1 MKIVFVIDKVEFK
14 YFEINELVTSFWL
27 IKESLEREHEVYITT
42 AERLFLNGNKPQAFL
57 YKTSLTNKT
66 NCTTETPFTAN
77 KKQEM
82 IYDKQSFS
90 ACLNDFDLILFRP
103 DPPVTMEYI
112 FATYIL
118 DFVDSSTTKVVNNPQ
133 GIRSANE
140 KLYINNFPELTP
152 KSITTS
158 NIKLI
163 KDFVDEHEEAV
174 LKPLNKCFGKGV
186 YYLKK
191 GDKNLN
197 TIIDASVNGGETP
210 VIVQEYLKNA
220 KNQDK
225 RIIMVGG
232 EVYDECITKLSGKE
246 DFKFNTHDDEF
257 FKKTDLTVRE
267 REIANKI
274 SSKLKEDGLYL
285 VGLDVMDE
293 KLIEINVTSPCFF
306 IKEINA
312 MFNVNLEKR
321 LVDYLESLL

>member
-1 MKIVFVIDKVEFK
+1 MRIVFVIDKIEFK

-27 IKESLEREHEVYITT
+27 IKESLERGFEVCITT
-42 AERLFLNGNKPQAFL
+42 MDKLFLDNNKPKAFL
-57 YKTSLTNKT
+57 HKTSLINSG
-66 NCTTETPFTAN
+66 E
-77 KKQEM
+77 KQDM
-82 IYDKQSFS
+82 VYDKKNFI

-118 DFVDSSTTKVVNNPQ
+118 DFIDKSKTKVVNNPQ

-152 KSITTS
+152 ESITTS
-158 NIKLI
+158 NTSLI
-163 KDFVDEHEEAV
+163 RDFVHEHEEAV
-174 LKPLNKCFGKGV
+174 LKPLNRCFGKGV

-197 TIIDASVNGGETP
+197 TIIDSETNSGETP

-220 KNQDK
+220 MNQDK
-225 RIIMVGG
+225 RIIVIGG

-246 DFKFNTHDDEF
+246 DFKFNTHEDKF
-257 FKKTDLTVRE
+257 FKKTDLSDKE
-267 REIANKI
+267 RAIGNKI

-321 LVDYLESLL
+321 VVDYLESLVISK